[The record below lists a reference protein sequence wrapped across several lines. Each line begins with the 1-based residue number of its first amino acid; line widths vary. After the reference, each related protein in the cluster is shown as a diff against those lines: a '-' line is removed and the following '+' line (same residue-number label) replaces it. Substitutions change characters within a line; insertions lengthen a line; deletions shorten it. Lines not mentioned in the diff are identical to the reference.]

1 MGVAVGVAKRHA
13 TDLSPCQLNLWVLLL
28 LSFSAIFLF
37 TFIFPDTATIPVWL
51 RLLCRLINCCLC
63 YAAFLYFWTAS
74 QCVTPTDPL
83 RLRLLYKVVIVELC
97 FCYFFS
103 AAKLIAEAFL
113 EPDAVTAGPVLLG
126 VFIGLNLIFCRAFLS
141 PSIYLSAC
149 RTICY
154 LSICLQ
160 GCPPPASRLSRPP
173 RRRRRLWSL
182 WQSGSRHLLQ
192 REHRHLLNI
201 RRRRLPSEET
211 AAHRCPC
218 TSISS
223 QFSTCSTTTVPGGER
238 GDI

>member
-1 MGVAVGVAKRHA
+1 MG
-13 TDLSPCQLNLWVLLL
+13 
-28 LSFSAIFLF
+28 
-37 TFIFPDTATIPVWL
+37 
-51 RLLCRLINCCLC
+51 
-63 YAAFLYFWTAS
+63 
-74 QCVTPTDPL
+74 
-83 RLRLLYKVVIVELC
+83 IVELC

-141 PSIYLSAC
+141 PSIYLSIC

-173 RRRRRLWSL
+173 RRR
-182 WQSGSRHLLQ
+182 RHLLQ

>member
-1 MGVAVGVAKRHA
+1 MATPKSVSAADLVPHSKLKVTALAPHGSDGTGLDEILAAPTAVGVAVGVAKRHA

-63 YAAFLYFWTAS
+63 YAAILYFWTAS
-74 QCVTPTDPL
+74 RCAADPL

-141 PSIYLSAC
+141 PSIYLS
-149 RTICY
+149 
-154 LSICLQ
+154 ICLQ
-160 GCPPPASRLSRPP
+160 DNLLSVY
-173 RRRRRLWSL
+173 
-182 WQSGSRHLLQ
+182 LLAG
-192 REHRHLLNI
+192 
-201 RRRRLPSEET
+201 LPTSCLKAEST
-211 AAHRCPC
+211 AAETKAPVV
-218 TSISS
+218 
-223 QFSTCSTTTVPGGER
+223 TVAVR
-238 GDI
+238 H